1 MNLNTMHA
9 HKLPTIWTDEQPES
23 EVRGE
28 KRREAKRREGK
39 RREKARRSEKRKGQK
54 KENEGAQKK
63 V

>member
-28 KRREAKRREGK
+28 KRSEAKGRE
-39 RREKARRSEKRKGQK
+39 EKRKSK
-54 KENEGAQKK
+54 KIREEKGSEERK
-63 V
+63 